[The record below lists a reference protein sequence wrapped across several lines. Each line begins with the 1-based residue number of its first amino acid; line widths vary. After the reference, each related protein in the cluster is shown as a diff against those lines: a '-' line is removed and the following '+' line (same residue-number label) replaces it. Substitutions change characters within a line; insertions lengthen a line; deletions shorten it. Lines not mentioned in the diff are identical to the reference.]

1 MEAKIIMTAPPTA
14 PRKSPSLR
22 IGPEQLLKM
31 TRSRLSRR
39 IAFYVFV
46 SVVLIE
52 TIILIPSYA
61 KREKDLLQQL
71 RILATAQ
78 IDVLMDMLPTTANAD
93 DIFKQVKYLLMGP
106 HILGGALYDVN
117 GSIIGTFG
125 EPPAL
130 SFANVVSTGMLSKS
144 SADNLR
150 IDDAWTATQL
160 RRANVLILR
169 QDASPVKR
177 ELWAYILRIAGL
189 VVIISLFVTTGAWIA
204 LNPIVVIP
212 ILRLRKD
219 LVSAGEALSNDSETP
234 AFYAES
240 VYRRDELGDVI
251 TAFKQMYHR
260 ISEAI
265 SERKKAETA
274 LKKSLE
280 QVEAY
285 SLALNTEMV
294 RGREMQKNFLPDVLP
309 QPDGWKFAAFF
320 RPARQVSGDFY
331 DVFELPDGSVGLVI
345 ADVCDKGVG
354 AALFMALI
362 RSLIRIFSGQTALQG
377 LDCRIVETL
386 IRPEATQDE
395 ADIGGRARQDALKA
409 VRLTNDYIAKNHE
422 DLAMFATIFFGVLD
436 PATGELTYI
445 NGGHDPLYIL
455 DRSGRVKDHLG
466 PTGPAVGVRA
476 DVDLEERRAQI
487 EPGDILYGYTD
498 GVTEARN
505 PDGEFFTEKKLLAL
519 LKKGAGSASEL
530 LENISNALE
539 AYTGEAEQFDD
550 ITMLAVRRIP

>member
-1 MEAKIIMTAPPTA
+1 MTATL
-14 PRKSPSLR
+14 RSPSVRL
-22 IGPEQLLKM
+22 GPKQLLNM

-39 IAFYVFV
+39 IAFYVFI

-61 KREKDLLQQL
+61 KREKDLLEQL

-78 IDVLMDMLPTTANAD
+78 IDVLMDMLPTTAPSE
-93 DIFKQVKYLLMGP
+93 DIFQQVKYLMMGP
-106 HILGGALYDVN
+106 HILGGTLYDVN
-117 GSIIGTFG
+117 GGIIGTFG

-130 SFANVVSTGMLSKS
+130 SFANIVSTGVLSKS

-150 IDDAWTATQL
+150 VDDAWTATQL
-160 RRANVLILR
+160 RRANVLVLR
-169 QDASPVKR
+169 QDATSVKR
-177 ELWAYILRIAGL
+177 ELWAYTLRIAGL
-189 VVIISLFVTTGAWIA
+189 VVIISLFVTAGAWIA
-204 LNPIVVIP
+204 INPIVVSP

-219 LVSAGEALSNDSETP
+219 LVSAGEALSNDHETP

-240 VYRRDELGDVI
+240 VQRRDELGDVI
-251 TAFKQMYHR
+251 TAFNQMYRR
-260 ISEAI
+260 IYEAI
-265 SERKKAETA
+265 SERRKAEAA

-285 SLALNTEMV
+285 SMALNTEMV
-294 RGREMQKNFLPDVLP
+294 RGQEMQKNFLPNALP
-309 QPDGWKFAAFF
+309 QPDGWKISAFF
-320 RPARQVSGDFY
+320 KPARQVSGDFY

-386 IRPEATQDE
+386 TRHETPLEKT
-395 ADIGGRARQDALKA
+395 DIGGPRRDALKA

-422 DLAMFATIFFGVLD
+422 DLAMFATIFFGVMD
-436 PATGELTYI
+436 PATGELIYI

-455 DRSGRVKDHLG
+455 DPSGRVKDHLG

-476 DVDLEERRAQI
+476 DANLEERRAQI
-487 EPGDILYGYTD
+487 EPGDILYAYTD

-505 PDGEFFTEKKLLAL
+505 PNGDFFTEKKLLTL
-519 LKKGAGSASEL
+519 LKEGAGSASKL
-530 LENISNALE
+530 LENISKALE
-539 AYTGEAEQFDD
+539 SYTGEAEQFDD
-550 ITMLAVRRIP
+550 ITMLAVRRDP